1 MKVYLDNSVYNRP
14 FDDQGQPRIELEAM
28 AFTLILQM
36 IEAGDIDLVV
46 SSVNRFETSRNPF
59 PMRRSWVERW
69 FELGKMTVLVD
80 ESIRERANK
89 LEQLGLHPMDA
100 LHVACAEKAEADW
113 FLTCDDRLLRKY
125 AGHGVQSS
133 NPVDFVLQVNGG

>member
-1 MKVYLDNSVYNRP
+1 MKVNLDNSVYNRP

-36 IEAGDIDLVV
+36 IEAGKIDLVV

-59 PMRRSWVERW
+59 PTRRSWVERW
-69 FELGKMTVLVD
+69 YGLGKVSVLVD
-80 ESIRERANK
+80 ESVRERANK
-89 LEQLGLHPMDA
+89 LEQLGLHPLDV
-100 LHVACAEKAEADW
+100 LHAACAEKAEADW

-125 AGHGVQSS
+125 AGQGVQSS
-133 NPVDFVLQVNGG
+133 NPVDFVLQVAGG